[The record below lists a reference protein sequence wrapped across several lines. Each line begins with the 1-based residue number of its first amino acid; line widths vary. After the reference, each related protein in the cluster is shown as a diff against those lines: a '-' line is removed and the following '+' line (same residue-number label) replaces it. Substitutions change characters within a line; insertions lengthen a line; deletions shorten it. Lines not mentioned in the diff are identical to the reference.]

1 MSSLATAHRPNAQI
15 AALRKRRSGV
25 LTALGDGLVEVSA
38 VLADDGEACNG
49 LPVRCVLMAGW
60 GWSPE
65 RCGVVLT
72 RIGVWDWRDA
82 ATRDLSRH
90 ARSRLVRFARAYE
103 AELAAATEAEYATDA
118 AMLATTM

>member
-1 MSSLATAHRPNAQI
+1 MSSLTGAHRPNAEI
-15 AALRKRRSGV
+15 AALRKRRSAV
-25 LTALGDGLVEVSA
+25 LSALGDGLVEVSA

-65 RCGVVLT
+65 RCGVVLN

-103 AELAAATEAEYATDA
+103 AELAASAECSYATDA
-118 AMLATTM
+118 AALAATM